1 MPATSKSKS
10 VSAVKSKSPSIPLS
24 EFSDRRQKLMRGLR
38 GAVGLLFAGSDPTH
52 GDRPWR
58 PHPHF
63 EYFTGVVD
71 EPEAALLI
79 DPTNPVEA
87 RRVTLFLRPL
97 NPEVEK
103 WDGLR
108 TEISKALR
116 DRYGVRTI
124 FRIERL
130 PLVLRDAV
138 RRTKRVACLHPFAMH
153 TQPVSPDL
161 AVFQNVATRIPGVV
175 IEDQT
180 DIPARLRSIK
190 SRNEVAVMQ
199 HAINITREGFAR
211 AAGFMAPGM
220 NEFDVQE
227 AMEHTYR
234 TNGARDTAFGT
245 IVGGGINA
253 TVLHYRA
260 NNQPLNDG
268 ELVCIDSG
276 ARYGGY
282 SADITRTFPING
294 TFSKRQREIYNLVLK
309 AEEAA
314 IRAVKPGV
322 TIAQV
327 DAAAREIITKAGFGD
342 TFIHGIGHH
351 LGLETH
357 DINPD
362 TKLEPGNVL
371 TIEPGIYLADER
383 IGVRIEDDILVTKD
397 GRRNLS
403 SHIPKQAD
411 EIEKW
416 MKAQRKIAR

>member
-1 MPATSKSKS
+1 MPA
-10 VSAVKSKSPSIPLS
+10 KSKSPQIPLS
-24 EFSDRRQKLMRGLR
+24 EFADRRAKLMRGLR

-52 GDRPWR
+52 GDSPWR

-63 EYFTGVVD
+63 EYFTGLTD
-71 EPEAALLI
+71 EPDAVLLL
-79 DPTNPVEA
+79 DPGNSVEA
-87 RRVTLFLRPL
+87 RRVALFLKPL

-116 DRYGVRTI
+116 ERYGIKTI
-124 FRIERL
+124 FRLERL

-138 RRTKRVACLHPFAMH
+138 KRAKKTACLHPFAMH

-161 AVFQNVATRIPGVV
+161 AVFREVGERIPNVE
-175 IEDQT
+175 IEDCT
-180 DIPARLRSIK
+180 AIPARLRSVK
-190 SRNEVAVMQ
+190 SRNEIAVMQ
-199 HAINITREGFAR
+199 RAIDITLEGFA
-211 AAGFMAPGM
+211 AAAKTIRPGM

-227 AMEHTYR
+227 TIEHAYR
-234 TNGARDTAFGT
+234 TNGARQTAYGS

-260 NNQPLNDG
+260 NNLTLNEG

-276 ARYGGY
+276 ARYAGY

-294 TFSKRQREIYNLVLK
+294 KFTKRQREIYDLVLK

-327 DAAAREIITKAGFGD
+327 DAAAREIISKAGFGD

-362 TKLEPGNVL
+362 LKLEPGNVL
-371 TIEPGIYLADER
+371 TIEPGIYLADEK

-403 SHIPKQAD
+403 SHIPKKAD

-416 MKAQRKIAR
+416 MKGAKRA

>member
-1 MPATSKSKS
+1 MPAKMP
-10 VSAVKSKSPSIPLS
+10 AIPIS
-24 EFSDRRQKLMRGLR
+24 EFADRRSKLLRGLR

-52 GDRPWR
+52 GDGPWR

-63 EYFTGVVD
+63 EYFTGITD
-71 EPEAALLI
+71 EPDAVLLL

-87 RRVTLFLRPL
+87 RRVALFLRPL

-116 DRYGVRTI
+116 DRYGLKTI
-124 FRIERL
+124 YRLERL
-130 PLVLRDAV
+130 PLVVRDAV
-138 RRTKRVACLHPFAMH
+138 KREGKVACLHPFALH

-161 AVFQNVATRIPGVV
+161 DVFRKVAERIPGVA
-175 IEDQT
+175 IEDRT
-180 DIPARLRSIK
+180 SIPARLRSVK
-190 SRNEVAVMQ
+190 SRNEVAVMKR
-199 HAINITREGFAR
+199 AIDITLEGFT
-211 AAGFMAPGM
+211 AAAKAIKPGL
-220 NEFDVQE
+220 NEFAVQE
-227 AMEHTYR
+227 AMEHAYR
-234 TNGARDTAFGT
+234 INGARHTAFGT

-260 NNQPLNDG
+260 NTEVLNDG

-276 ARYGGY
+276 ARFLGY
-282 SADITRTFPING
+282 SADITRAFPING
-294 TFSKRQREIYNLVLK
+294 KFTKRQREIYELVLK

-327 DAAAREIITKAGFGD
+327 DAAARDIINTAGFGD

-362 TKLEPGNVL
+362 VKLEPGNVL
-371 TIEPGIYLADER
+371 TIEPGIYLPDER

-397 GRRNLS
+397 GRKNLS
-403 SHIPKQAD
+403 SHIPKKAD

-416 MKAQRKIAR
+416 MKSSRK